1 MINRRMFAFGAA
13 VLSLVLMGTA
23 GAQSKREDTNTRSV
37 NGVVTDTSDAPV
49 TGAVVQLKDTKTLQ
63 VRSFITQ
70 EGGTYHFS
78 GLSTNVDYELKAE
91 HQGASSSTKTLSVFD
106 SRRQATINLKLDKK

>member
-1 MINRRMFAFGAA
+1 MISRRMLAFGA
-13 VLSLVLMGTA
+13 VLLAGALAGTA
-23 GAQSKREDTNTRSV
+23 TAQSKREDTNTRTV

-70 EGGTYHFS
+70 EGGAYHFA

-106 SRRQATINLKLDKK
+106 SRRQAIINLKLDRK